1 MQTYNDKGQKSSLR
15 ERDSGLRTTFTFT
28 KERGLTF
35 KPNALEQLSDF
46 GRSVGRT
53 LPATKRVECDPDRS
67 PTPHMTKHNGRL
79 EVGESVF

>member
-15 ERDSGLRTTFTFT
+15 GCDSSLTTTFTFT
-28 KERGLTF
+28 EERGLTV
-35 KPNALEQLSDF
+35 KLDALEQLFDF

-53 LPATKRVECDPDRS
+53 LPATKQVECDPDRS

-79 EVGESVF
+79 EVGESDF